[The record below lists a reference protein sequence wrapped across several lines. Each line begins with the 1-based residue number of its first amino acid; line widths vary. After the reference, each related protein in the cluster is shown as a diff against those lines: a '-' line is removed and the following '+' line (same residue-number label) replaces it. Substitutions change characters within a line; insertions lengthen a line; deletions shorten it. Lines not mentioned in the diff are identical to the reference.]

1 MNEFF
6 VKYWVEVI
14 FGIICSIFGFCFK
27 KISKKIKY
35 QARKQ
40 LAIENGVQALLRDR
54 LIDRY
59 REAKQN
65 GSISILDRE
74 NLNHMFQEY
83 VNLGGNGTVK
93 QLMTDLLELPTSN
106 E

>member
-1 MNEFF
+1 MLEFLI
-6 VKYWVEVI
+6 KYWVEVL
-14 FGIICSIFGFCFK
+14 FGLACSIFGFCFK
-27 KISKKIKY
+27 VITKKVKE
-35 QARKQ
+35 QAKKQ
-40 LAIENGVQALLRDR
+40 LAIEKGVQALLRDR

-59 REAKQN
+59 REVKQN

-93 QLMTDLLELPTSN
+93 QLMTDLLQLPTSD